1 VIKLTPKEL
10 TMMDN
15 AIASISSTQPYL
27 ERATDILA
35 GLAASADSLKRAYKL
50 TKTTDDTDGADEEA
64 EDIDNH
70 IRAIRCAR
78 LNLSEMYD
86 IMLNLIANLKTY
98 KEIVDYE

>member
-1 VIKLTPKEL
+1 MMLTTKEL

-35 GLAASADSLKRAYKL
+35 GLAALADDRQLAYKP
-50 TKTTDDTDGADEEA
+50 TTTDDTDGDDVEA

-86 IMLNLIANLKTY
+86 IMINLVANLKAY

>member
-1 VIKLTPKEL
+1 MTLTQKEL

-35 GLAASADSLKRAYKL
+35 GLAALADNRKSAYKL
-50 TKTTDDTDGADEEA
+50 TKTTDDTDGDDAEA
-64 EDIDNH
+64 ESIDNH
-70 IRAIRCAR
+70 IRAICCAR

-86 IMLNLIANLKTY
+86 IMLNLVANLKNY
-98 KEIVDYE
+98 RAIVDYE